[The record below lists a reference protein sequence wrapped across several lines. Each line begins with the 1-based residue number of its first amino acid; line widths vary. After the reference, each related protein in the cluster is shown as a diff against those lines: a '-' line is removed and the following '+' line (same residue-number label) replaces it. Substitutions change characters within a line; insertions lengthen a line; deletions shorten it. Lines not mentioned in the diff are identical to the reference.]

1 MNSVSCSRILC
12 NAANLAAEAAITV
25 SAQRASTDIRL
36 ISQQRQGGGRMRVSG
51 GYTGAADTDIDVEIV
66 DGAAAALRTSAPI
79 INGVGNGTLEVL
91 SIDVA
96 AVPETITYAL
106 LDAGDPAVPA
116 TLDFFGTTLAAA
128 VPGAD
133 GNAITISVTRNIV
146 ATPMPFATLT
156 TIAAGTSELAG
167 AEYDWGQPAATDA
180 QIPTGALRIRFAGFP
195 GVHRAWKVW
204 RAGQFAYKLDPATA
218 YEIPADTRVESI
230 AGDYTLTVTDGVTV
244 ETYTAVTVFDFASQL
259 QARSGLVVVRGAV
272 AADTAPGG
280 MAVTDIPLRT
290 DAHALP
296 QISSLRASGVRLQD
310 IVVAPTAPT
319 ENIVIRC
326 KGTSTGAEAW
336 SVTGGVSGNLPDA
349 VTGVAYDNP
358 TSPVAFT
365 IPARTVAVAEAARIS
380 AKLSL
385 VDREEGEGL
394 PAVCFKPLKLGA
406 LARDMSVTFRY
417 EARPKTDCACANM
430 PPLRVSD
437 AHLGLTTED
446 AMALDAEHLTR
457 LIALYAWQA
466 DFVATNAAIV
476 SKSATEGRVTSDTV
490 DVELARSVTA
500 VLATALGEIYATP
513 TARAQWDTYFDAL
526 QLDLSPY
533 EGLRVAGSNGRTA
546 RVWSAEI
553 AVNTGQLVRP
563 TTPNGRLA
571 LVVTGGQCGTAEP
584 DWGSATNPI
593 EDGEVRYELLA
604 PYWSASAAV
613 SAGQT
618 VEPGNGIR
626 YRAAAAGTSGTTEPY
641 WLVSGAVSDGD
652 VSWEPVA
659 ATGKQLV
666 DGYTETTVDGGGGGS
681 TSTTTPATIEVLEG
695 ELYGGTG
702 GRIYR
707 LIVATG
713 PRAGYMETILPG
725 ADSAALV
732 EARVAARKLKMA
744 REFATVDVSYSSV
757 TQSITQTRVTA
768 GFEVEPYVTRL
779 ATQMDHCRAIA
790 GIVPKSNASAI
801 ESGDGSWRDQNTTHW
816 WVPDGDYLPA
826 FTNVPYVSARR
837 GCGTDAP
844 EGEIYSTKEFGF
856 GIVTPC
862 GHRLKEGDTFTIT
875 ITGTGT
881 AAAYA
886 EGDTF
891 TIPLIAAAGAPFSGG
906 EDGDA
911 TQTWTVRGSASGVL
925 PDWLFDP
932 TDPTVPYTHGPL
944 DVRLTP
950 GGIPFGVGDAITV
963 RIEGGRVRWRRDG
976 GAWSEGDLYGASH
989 ALGDG
994 LVLDALPG
1002 AAPSFVAG
1010 DTWRFRAVATFGTSR
1025 MRRPRVGQAYGWDGD
1040 AVQIDIDL
1048 GAVLP
1053 VESVMLG
1060 MHTLP
1065 ATAVV
1070 TVSAGDAAIGEWT
1083 DTPAVGAEVVLTHRA
1098 PGTTARYLRIAI
1110 TGAGA
1115 AGAALGWLF
1124 VGVGWQPTVG
1134 ASDLRR
1140 LRQYG
1145 LTRGQGLNA
1154 AAAYRGRGWGGVWT
1168 WSMDAGAVLIDACAD
1183 DLVRI
1188 VDHVAE
1194 AGLEPLAFIADVRN
1208 PERSAIGV
1216 LEFDEIE
1223 LPEFGNWQHP
1233 TQAAVSATLPF
1244 RGVIR

>member
-12 NAANLAAEAAITV
+12 NNANLAAEAAITV

-116 TLDFFGTTLAAA
+116 TLDFFGTTLAAS
-128 VPGAD
+128 VPGAG

-259 QARSGLVVVRGAV
+259 QARSGIVVVRGAV

-394 PAVCFKPLKLGA
+394 PSVCFAPLKLGA

-430 PPLRVSD
+430 PPLRVLD
-437 AHLGLTTED
+437 VHLGLED
-446 AMALDAEHLTR
+446 NSMALHPDYQSR
-457 LIALYAWQA
+457 LVGIYAWRETFIRANTQA
-466 DFVATNAAIV
+466 QAAGSSVIPGSPGTPGTPGIPGTPDITTYRVSALNTVLFDGFSYALSCSIVSPFSDPAAAEAARAAIEGATVPSGTAVGSTLTLAGHSVKIEYFQNLTSNWIV
-476 SKSATEGRVTSDTV
+476 SPTVPVDVVLTATTVHESIIPGTPAQPGAPGTPGSPGSVVQKSAGFLAYTRDLDWMESAVTI
-490 DVELARSVTA
+490 L
-500 VLATALGEIYATP
+500 LMALGEIYENA
-513 TARAQWDTYFDAL
+513 DAL
-526 QLDLSPY
+526 VLWDDL
-533 EGLRVAGSNGRTA
+533 
-546 RVWSAEI
+546 WAE
-553 AVNTGQLVRP
+553 VQSD
-563 TTPNGRLA
+563 LA
-571 LVVTGGQCGTAEP
+571 LLNDTKNDLPLDETQRDARFL
-584 DWGSATNPI
+584 D
-593 EDGEVRYELLA
+593 
-604 PYWSASAAV
+604 
-613 SAGQT
+613 
-618 VEPGNGIR
+618 R
-626 YRAAAAGTSGTTEPY
+626 YRAA
-641 WLVSGAVSDGD
+641 
-652 VSWEPVA
+652 
-659 ATGKQLV
+659 V
-666 DGYTETTVDGGGGGS
+666 DN
-681 TSTTTPATIEVLEG
+681 
-695 ELYGGTG
+695 
-702 GRIYR
+702 
-707 LIVATG
+707 
-713 PRAGYMETILPG
+713 M
-725 ADSAALV
+725 
-732 EARVAARKLKMA
+732 
-744 REFATVDVSYSSV
+744 F
-757 TQSITQTRVTA
+757 
-768 GFEVEPYVTRL
+768 L
-779 ATQMDHCRAIA
+779 AA

-862 GHRLKEGDTFTIT
+862 GHRLKEGDAFTIT
-875 ITGTGT
+875 ISGTGT

-906 EDGDA
+906 EDGDP

-932 TDPTVPYTHGPL
+932 TDPVVPYTDGPL

-1048 GAVLP
+1048 GAVRP
-1053 VESVMLG
+1053 IESVMLG

-1083 DTPAVGAEVVLTHRA
+1083 DTPDVGAEVVLTHRA

-1194 AGLEPLAFIADVRN
+1194 AGLEPLAFIPDVRN
-1208 PERSAIGV
+1208 PARSAIGV
-1216 LEFDEIE
+1216 LELEEIE

-1233 TQAAVSATLPF
+1233 TQHAVAATLPF